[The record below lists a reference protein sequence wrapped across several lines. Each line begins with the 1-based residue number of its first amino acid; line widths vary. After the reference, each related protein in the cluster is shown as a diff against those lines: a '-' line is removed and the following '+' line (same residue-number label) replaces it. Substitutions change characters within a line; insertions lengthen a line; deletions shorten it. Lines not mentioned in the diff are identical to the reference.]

1 MPKPL
6 ETAAVLLAGTVAF
19 AAPAAAQVTEDAVMR
34 CAVIVA
40 GEERLACFDEI
51 ARGLGPDAAQQIDA
65 RRAEEAAA
73 ARAAAEEA
81 RLAAERAAAEA
92 EREAQL
98 TAEEAYGREDFAPGE
113 GYQGKALDEISA
125 TITRA
130 DRQSGDEWILYL
142 DNGQVWRADESIPVG
157 VRAGK
162 EVVIKRGFAGSY
174 RMTVGSRSSQATR
187 IR

>member
-98 TAEEAYGREDFAPGE
+98 TAEEAFGREAFDPGS
-113 GYQGKALDEISA
+113 GYPGQQLDEVES
-125 TITRA
+125 TVSRS
-130 DRQSGDEWILYL
+130 DRLRGGQWIVFL
-142 DNGQVWRADESIPVG
+142 DNGHIWQTRSAMMVPIRTGDAVSISRTFG
-157 VRAGK
+157 NG
-162 EVVIKRGFAGSY
+162 Y